1 MHAPILLSLYRF
13 SYGQLI
19 EINSHSLFSKWFS
32 EVQYSMWC
40 NCKIDLNFYSVVVNI
55 VSCSYSN
62 IVLMF
67 WATVFGLLPEWEIGD
82 ENVSENSRINRRQS
96 GPSLCSY

>member
-1 MHAPILLSLYRF
+1 
-13 SYGQLI
+13 
-19 EINSHSLFSKWFS
+19 
-32 EVQYSMWC
+32 
-40 NCKIDLNFYSVVVNI
+40 
-55 VSCSYSN
+55 
-62 IVLMF
+62 MF